1 MKKNILKTIV
11 FCVMIVSSINAI
23 AQPSMEDAIREG
35 NLEDATADAN
45 GTPISDYIIPML
57 LIGIVIG
64 YRLLNQKK
72 QLAK

>member
-1 MKKNILKTIV
+1 MKKNIIKTIV
-11 FCVMIVSSINAI
+11 FCVMIVSSINGI
-23 AQPSMEDAIREG
+23 AQPGDDDASTIIG
-35 NLEDATADAN
+35 NLENPDAST
-45 GTPISDYIIPML
+45 TPISDYIIPML